1 VPEVCVLFRDLS
13 ERHDME
19 PYERVEIKQY
29 EITVNNLSYT
39 VNAQSIGE
47 ALRKAGDL
55 RLEDRDIVTV
65 RVE

>member
-1 VPEVCVLFRDLS
+1 
-13 ERHDME
+13 ME